1 MLGKSAG
8 APITALALIAALSC
22 AHNVAQDSASGEDGK
37 IKGAKAIVLDQGEG
51 KAKGI
56 VTYPG
61 GDRVDWKSVELP
73 ADKRGDLSI
82 NLKWVAPRP
91 GLQLA
96 FDVFDQWNTPVAQ
109 SKKLGKKSRARMR
122 DATLNDAHGTYFIRV
137 YAVGRGDAGTYKLT
151 VDFKEVNGP
160 MTLDLTKVDVP
171 DPPRLAAL
179 PEVEVPC
186 DLDKFDKANPDCKD
200 KCPDPPIKGWKGC
213 ANVCP
218 TPPDA
223 NNPACWGTM
232 DCPVGQPRKE
242 IKKCKPKDWPPC
254 NRAQPDMDNPNCTAP
269 MPPVIGRIVSNSVQG
284 GNVIITIGAGTA
296 LGVQPNWKGVVLKG
310 ESGTTPLDGGEV
322 SIIRVGEKQTVGS
335 VHLTVDQIN
344 ANGRVRLSQP

>member
-179 PEVEVPC
+179 P
-186 DLDKFDKANPDCKD
+186 
-200 KCPDPPIKGWKGC
+200 
-213 ANVCP
+213 
-218 TPPDA
+218 
-223 NNPACWGTM
+223 
-232 DCPVGQPRKE
+232 
-242 IKKCKPKDWPPC
+242 
-254 NRAQPDMDNPNCTAP
+254 
-269 MPPVIGRIVSNSVQG
+269 
-284 GNVIITIGAGTA
+284 
-296 LGVQPNWKGVVLKG
+296 
-310 ESGTTPLDGGEV
+310 
-322 SIIRVGEKQTVGS
+322 
-335 VHLTVDQIN
+335 
-344 ANGRVRLSQP
+344 